1 MNDVER
7 KYDLYSQT
15 FKHNAYAT
23 FAAMRQDDPIYR
35 QIGLDGVTPIWF
47 ITSYE
52 DVEAMLRD
60 KRFVRDQAKVKG
72 YTLNAL
78 DQLLD
83 NHMLNRDGV
92 DHLRLR
98 NLVSQAFT
106 PKRIEALR
114 PRVEAIAQTLLEQL
128 KPKGEMDLVA
138 DFSFPLPTIVILE
151 MLGIP
156 TQDREKFKVWANA
169 LIAPRMNDQD
179 NQQAVQHLS
188 AFIQYLRELFM
199 QRRET
204 PKDDLISALLQA
216 EQAGDKLSEAELFST
231 MVLLIVAGHETT
243 VNLIANAMLALF
255 RHPEQFQYLR
265 DNPEMIS
272 EAVEEFIRFD
282 GPVERALGRWAAEDV
297 VWKGHPIQ
305 KGDAVMLVLASAN
318 HDQEKFV
325 HPESLDFSRSSNP
338 HLGFGKGPH
347 YCLGAPLARLE
358 AEVAL
363 KALLT
368 KLPGLELAVT
378 SHSLHWRFLP
388 GFKGLEKLPVR
399 W

>member
-1 MNDVER
+1 MPPSRGIN
-7 KYDLYSQT
+7 SS
-15 FKHNAYAT
+15 H
-23 FAAMRQDDPIYR
+23 
-35 QIGLDGVTPIWF
+35 
-47 ITSYE
+47 
-52 DVEAMLRD
+52 
-60 KRFVRDQAKVKG
+60 
-72 YTLNAL
+72 
-78 DQLLD
+78 
-83 NHMLNRDGV
+83 
-92 DHLRLR
+92 HLWWWY
-98 NLVSQAFT
+98 F
-106 PKRIEALR
+106 
-114 PRVEAIAQTLLEQL
+114 
-128 KPKGEMDLVA
+128 D
-138 DFSFPLPTIVILE
+138 
-151 MLGIP
+151 
-156 TQDREKFKVWANA
+156 
-169 LIAPRMNDQD
+169 
-179 NQQAVQHLS
+179 
-188 AFIQYLRELFM
+188 YLRELFM

-255 RHPEQFQYLR
+255 RHPEQFQYLH

-297 VWKGHPIQ
+297 VWKGHQIQ

-318 HDQEKFV
+318 HDQEKFL
-325 HPESLDFSRSSNP
+325 HPETLDFNRPSNP
-338 HLGFGKGPH
+338 HLGFGKGLH

-378 SHSLHWRFLP
+378 TETLHWRFLP
-388 GFKGLEKLPVR
+388 GFKALEKLPVR

>member
-1 MNDVER
+1 MSDVER

-35 QIGLDGVTPIWF
+35 QLGLDGSTPIWF

-169 LIAPRMNDQD
+169 LIAPRMNDED
-179 NQQAVQHLS
+179 NEQAVQHLS
-188 AFIQYLRELFM
+188 AFIQ
-199 QRRET
+199 
-204 PKDDLISALLQA
+204 
-216 EQAGDKLSEAELFST
+216 
-231 MVLLIVAGHETT
+231 
-243 VNLIANAMLALF
+243 
-255 RHPEQFQYLR
+255 
-265 DNPEMIS
+265 
-272 EAVEEFIRFD
+272 
-282 GPVERALGRWAAEDV
+282 
-297 VWKGHPIQ
+297 
-305 KGDAVMLVLASAN
+305 
-318 HDQEKFV
+318 
-325 HPESLDFSRSSNP
+325 
-338 HLGFGKGPH
+338 
-347 YCLGAPLARLE
+347 
-358 AEVAL
+358 
-363 KALLT
+363 
-368 KLPGLELAVT
+368 
-378 SHSLHWRFLP
+378 
-388 GFKGLEKLPVR
+388 
-399 W
+399 